1 MMEFAI
7 HMYGYEY
14 NKVSAGNF
22 SWVPDW
28 YLVGHLNSINY
39 SKSPFFSFHA

>member
-22 SWVPDW
+22 FMGMD
-28 YLVGHLNSINY
+28 VGNG
-39 SKSPFFSFHA
+39 